1 MSAAMARLLPPFL
14 GILLA
19 AALGVALLN
28 LLAGAGLKML
38 VLVVGAL
45 AGLVA
50 AILSRRPKEILLA
63 ATIIALTYN
72 RQFFNL
78 SWINGVEGPQGMFW
92 VLADIPMLALFAV
105 SFAERALHRPAIQ
118 PEVLGRP
125 GLPALPVLPLI
136 CVAGLSMLVSAR
148 PDWAFAD
155 FNRIAKFGLFLWWLE
170 RNLTP
175 SLWVTAVGT
184 LGVAIL
190 MQAALGLL
198 QVLSPNASGL
208 LSLFSLGSTP
218 LEMQGL
224 ADNRGRGTL
233 AHPNF
238 FAPWLLMLAP
248 AGLGVMLFARNPWL
262 RLAGMVVA
270 LAGFAGIFVSKSR
283 APTVFAL
290 LAFALVWIAA
300 VLARSLPLRQAVG
313 LALLGVLGFAL
324 AMLPFLDAIA
334 ERLTGDFAASVSF
347 RQVYNEVALD
357 IWQSRPWLGVG
368 PNQSLDAALQL
379 LPTMLKID
387 IEMSMRFQVE
397 ASARSAAPVH
407 NLYLLFLAEMGLL
420 GLGAFLFLMV
430 CILLRALRASL
441 KREDSVRGICVG
453 LGIGVMVQMMQQLV
467 DFSLFWDASWYT
479 LALIAGLLTT
489 APQPNKALA

>member
-1 MSAAMARLLPPFL
+1 MSAAMARGLPMFL
-14 GILLA
+14 GSVLA
-19 AALGVALLN
+19 GLLGVALLN

-92 VLADIPMLALFAV
+92 VLADIPMLALFGV
-105 SFAERALHRPAIQ
+105 SLAERALHRPADR
-118 PEVLGRP
+118 PETLGRP
-125 GLPALPVLPLI
+125 SLPALPALPLI
-136 CVAGLSMLVSAR
+136 CVAVLSLLVSAR
-148 PDWAFAD
+148 PDWAMAD
-155 FNRIAKFGLFLWWLE
+155 VIRIVKFGLFLWWLE
-170 RNLTP
+170 RNLTA

-184 LGVAIL
+184 LAAAIL
-190 MQAALGLL
+190 LQAALGLL
-198 QVLSPNASGL
+198 QVLTPNSSGL

-218 LEMQGL
+218 AEMQGL
-224 ADNRGRGTL
+224 SENRGRGTL

-238 FAPWLLMLAP
+238 YAPWLLMLAP
-248 AGLGVMLFARNPWL
+248 AGLGALLFARNRWIQL
-262 RLAGMVVA
+262 TGLAVV

-283 APTVFAL
+283 APAAFAL
-290 LAFALVWIAA
+290 LAFALVWVAA
-300 VLARSLPLRQAVG
+300 VVARSLPLRQAVG
-313 LALLGVLGFAL
+313 LAMLGLLGLAL
-324 AMLPFLDAIA
+324 ALLPFLDAIT

-357 IWQSRPWLGVG
+357 IWQSRPWLGIG
-368 PNQSLDAALQL
+368 PNQSLDAALRM
-379 LPTMLKID
+379 LPAVLKID
-387 IEMSMRFQVE
+387 IELSMRFQVE

-420 GLGAFLFLMV
+420 GLGALLFLMTA
-430 CILLRALRASL
+430 ILLRALRASL
-441 KREDSVRGICVG
+441 QREDSVRGICIG
-453 LGIGVMVQMMQQLV
+453 LGIGVLVQMIQQMV

-479 LALIAGLLTT
+479 LALIAGLLAT
-489 APQPNKALA
+489 APQPSKALA